1 MIKRVESVQRAFTKK
16 LPYMK
21 CLSYKKRS
29 SALCLESLE
38 LRRLKADLIV
48 CFKILRGFT
57 NVTPSEFLCG
67 RHPVLE
73 VTV

>member
-1 MIKRVESVQRAFTKK
+1 MIKRVEPVQLAFTKK
-16 LPYMK
+16 LLYMK
-21 CLSYKKRS
+21 CLTYKKRF

-48 CFKILRGFT
+48 CIKILRGFT
-57 NVTPSEFLCG
+57 NIIPTEFFVWC
-67 RHPVLE
+67 HAVLE

>member
-1 MIKRVESVQRAFTKK
+1 VQRAFTKK
-16 LPYMK
+16 LLHMK
-21 CLSYKKRS
+21 CLTYKKRL

-38 LRRLKADLIV
+38 LRRLKANLIV

-57 NVTPSEFLCG
+57 NIIPSDRVFLCG
-67 RHPVLE
+67 RHTVLK